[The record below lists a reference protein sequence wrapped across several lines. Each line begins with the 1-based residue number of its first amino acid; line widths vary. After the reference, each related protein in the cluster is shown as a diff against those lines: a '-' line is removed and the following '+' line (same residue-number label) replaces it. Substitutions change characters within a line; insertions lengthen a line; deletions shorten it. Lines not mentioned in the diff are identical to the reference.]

1 MFKRILKIV
10 GICLAGFVVLVG
22 GAFGVYALKGGFKE
36 IEINISQLYM
46 DDTTKVDKT
55 IYTLDDFTTSINF
68 EPLDATEKELEVTI
82 QDPMRIVENGNLI
95 QEGIL
100 KNVPSTVT
108 AGEEFKI
115 EINKDARG
123 NNYGGVVTLTFN
135 PKGKSIAIFK
145 MKVIV
150 DVAIPNKSLYFAG
163 NDGDSYSTV
172 YGKTITMGISNKEQF
187 VYLKSN
193 LVNAFCL
200 EADNEN
206 LKNAEIGYTY
216 ITLDGKKCYDASTG
230 EFIEKSSGTW
240 TTADAVVNTFENL
253 KYNRVYNKE
262 EKEYNYYFQVP
273 ITPKQSGTITMT
285 AKMHKTHEIEEAYIA
300 GGFDNIEEPNE
311 YNNALLKVDEYNK
324 FINKYIEYF
333 DTTDESYEFFSNPT
347 FMKNGLVTLPYSAI
361 EQSKNFIFQTTTATI
376 NITAVNLDS
385 ISSTDVAQEFMVFSK
400 ESYTIQNMIDK
411 FDLSIK
417 LSEDNV
423 AQISTEKANLFS
435 TLQVSPYIYLEK
447 SEYINSRDT
456 LWENYG
462 EVLGVTGFDDRGK
475 PIVSDESINVD
486 NLDSDEWLG
495 FLVALSEKSAYKEYI
510 TSTLRPDAENK
521 VWTLEF
527 NTPLV
532 KSNTE
537 TSVKNATKALF
548 LQFQVSGRNLNTY
561 EQIIK
566 NDYTR
571 VYITYNEYDYVDS
584 NEAKISFENTLKRM
598 SINKSVSNA
607 SAYDYASELNEQS
620 ISISLQNSIKNYN
633 SVQYKRVMYFVEK
646 NSNMVDN
653 GGTKL
658 ATIGS
663 YKFRYL
669 NDGIGGASNMVKL
682 FDGEDDLIGERL
694 LNYGTIDEP
703 DYKLYAL
710 NASLEPARIF
720 AVVYLSD
727 EKGNPIDVNGRPI
740 TIDESV
746 EGGDEPVLVVFA
758 ISDITQSGMASVT
771 IDNFV
776 NNINYYTISQVGY
789 SINDTVP
796 DGDGSTDISY
806 TIEANQWVKRNKIDS
821 YVDSETGL
829 AFSTEKLK
837 ELQDFLQLK
846 ILYNNQITLY
856 ATNFELAGDGT
867 ISDSDTT
874 SATFL
879 KDVKDF
885 YGNTIKDKAYNIN
898 TLQNKQLALNQ
909 MASNFNRDYYLNIIA
924 TNSTPVQ
931 NVRIVRDENDS
942 IIAIQFDI
950 VAEGKQYSTNDYIY
964 IKARDGVAN
973 AINVNNNDYVS
984 WEVNKLQVE
993 DIELYDSDGSTLL
1006 NTYNKLYANYSSVA
1020 DDNKQLFGEVLRG
1033 NTGGFEFNAYYLY
1046 TKDVEK
1052 NSIDDNVNFVVK
1064 TNLYVNGEV
1073 NMALVDMSQAN
1084 YESNAVN
1091 ALLSNTNGTLRSAS
1105 SEIAFDCISDYIEY
1119 YTKKA
1124 NNVKINYKNAVG
1136 TAQLKNDLYFPS
1148 VTEDGI
1154 DYICVGT
1161 KKYRIE
1167 SGNYIIAG
1175 GRTYTV
1181 IESNDASY
1189 YQGRKVVKISSGEY
1203 FPMIKESNNAY
1214 KVIICDEEF
1223 AIEDNS
1229 YGSDSV
1235 IYNIADTTTGDRKA
1249 FTISTTTTINDST
1262 YNPKNYIDDGF
1273 TDNTDTALEKTEKDT
1288 DRTYITKATV
1298 KFLRGGVLKNS
1309 SHEDI
1314 YVEDSNGK
1322 YYYNATTGKYEICMD
1337 ENYAGPFYSKKGITV
1352 YLMITYN
1359 FHALNGDGNDVITK
1373 VIAYELIQEPITL
1386 VATGNVG
1393 SVENLVYGTLVLK
1406 TQEEGIDKQITINAG
1421 ENAIFNLNN
1430 ISSATSIIES
1440 NTIGIVGASYEK
1452 YFFLHCTFTID
1463 SGNSG
1468 IKFINNAGNK
1478 VDSITISSL
1487 NDTIKIFVPDAY
1499 ASSKANIIVTYVDE
1513 TDTIV
1518 SKYLRLNIAP
1528 NYTFEN
1534 KSGVTSDSNAKMYKI
1549 SMDSGEYNI
1558 SDIISTYFNV
1568 NAGDE
1573 NKIRFTITSGAD
1585 FAKIESGKLIISK
1598 SCADIDSSNRTA
1610 RDSVII
1616 KMQIVDGSKTVDIG
1630 YSLYIEINPTYT
1642 IDLRNITGDIL
1653 YGTNIITSN
1662 YITIYENGAIVSNE
1676 RFNEIIAEIG
1686 LKLYKNA
1693 NDESHLNGRVTYGN
1707 MYTTQSNLTFVIK
1720 YNEGTDGAS
1729 VFSKNVNI
1737 NVIGYE
1743 TYYSANGEFGDSDS
1757 YAEITEDGT
1766 AVPTNINFVLK
1777 DTDSV
1782 NLLNYIRVYTK
1793 GNNVNKDIYPV
1804 LVRNSS
1810 EIIGVTIGNTF
1821 GEYKLGYALLNT
1833 SSATYTLLAVSDITI
1848 TIQKLELFYG
1858 ISSLNGVSYESL
1870 STTPAYQLNS
1880 NFTIETNSSTLDM
1893 NDYLKFYVGGEIIN
1907 VIIKDGESAEV
1918 TSPITTPS
1926 IGESA
1931 TYSIYYK
1938 LSSGSVIDTGYDVTI
1953 TKIS

>member
-22 GAFGVYALKGGFKE
+22 GAFGIYALRGGFKDV
-36 IEINISQLYM
+36 EINILRLYI
-46 DDTTKVDKT
+46 DDTAKADKT
-55 IYTLDDFTTSINF
+55 IYTLDDFTTTINF
-68 EPLDATEKELEVTI
+68 EPLDATEKELEVVI

-115 EINKDARG
+115 EINKDSQG
-123 NNYGGVVTLTFN
+123 NNYGGAVTLTFK
-135 PKGKSIAIFK
+135 PKGNDKTITDFK
-145 MKVIV
+145 LKVIV

-172 YGKTITMGISNKEQF
+172 YGKTITMGISNNEQF

-200 EADNEN
+200 EADNTN

-230 EFIEKSSGTW
+230 KFLEKTSGTW

-253 KYNRVYNKE
+253 EYDRIYNNVDKQ
-262 EKEYNYYFQVP
+262 YNYYFKVP
-273 ITPKQSGTITMT
+273 ITPKESGTIIMT
-285 AKMHKTHEIEEAYIA
+285 AKMHKTHEIEEEYIA
-300 GGFDNIEEPNE
+300 SGFDNIEEPNE
-311 YNNALLKVDEYNK
+311 NNNALLKVDEYNK

-347 FMKNGLVTLPYSAI
+347 YMRNGVVTLPYSAI
-361 EQSKNFIFQTTTATI
+361 EQSKQFIFQTTTATI

-385 ISSTDVAQEFMVFSK
+385 ISSTDVAKEFMVFSK
-400 ESYTIQNMIDK
+400 ESYTIQNMIDQ
-411 FDLSIK
+411 FDLSIG

-447 SEYINSRDT
+447 SEYINTRDT

-462 EVLGVTGFDDRGK
+462 IVLGVIGFDDRGK
-475 PIVSDESINVD
+475 PIVSEESVNVD

-495 FLVALSEKSAYKEYI
+495 FLVALSDKSAYKEYI
-510 TSTLRPDAENK
+510 TSTLVPDAENK

-537 TSVKNATKALF
+537 TSIKNATKALF
-548 LQFQVSGRNLNTY
+548 LQFQVSGRNLDTN
-561 EQIIK
+561 EQIVK

-571 VYITYNEYDYVDS
+571 IYITYNEYDYVDS

-669 NDGIGGASNMVKL
+669 NDGIGGSSNMVKL

-694 LNYGTIDEP
+694 LNYGTIDDP

-727 EKGNPIDVNGRPI
+727 KKGNPIDVNGRPI
-740 TIDESV
+740 TIDESI

-758 ISDITQSGMASVT
+758 ITDITQSGMASVT
-771 IDNFV
+771 VDNFV

-796 DGDGSTDISY
+796 DGEGSTDISY

-829 AFSTEKLK
+829 SFSAEKLK

-856 ATNFELAGDGT
+856 ATNFELTGDGT

-931 NVRIVRDENDS
+931 NVRLVRDDS
-942 IIAIQFDI
+942 DGIIAIQFDI

-993 DIELYDSDGSTLL
+993 DIELYESDGSTML
-1006 NTYNKLYANYSSVA
+1006 NTYNKLYANYSSVSS
-1020 DDNKQLFGEVLRG
+1020 DNKQIFGEVVRG
-1033 NTGGFEFNAYYLY
+1033 STGGFEFNAYYLY
-1046 TKDVEK
+1046 KKDVEK
-1052 NSIDDNVNFVVK
+1052 NSIEDNVNFVVK
-1064 TNLYVNGEV
+1064 TNLYVDGEV

-1084 YESNAVN
+1084 YQSNAVN
-1091 ALLSNTNGTLRSAS
+1091 TLLGSVNGARSAS

-1136 TAQLKNDLYFPS
+1136 TAQLKSDLYFPS
-1148 VTEDGI
+1148 VTEDGM
-1154 DYICVGT
+1154 DYISVGT
-1161 KKYRIE
+1161 KKYKIQ

-1175 GRTYTV
+1175 GRTYNV
-1181 IESNDASY
+1181 IESTDASY

-1203 FPMIKESNNAY
+1203 FPMIKESTNAY

-1223 AIEDNS
+1223 AIEDNF
-1229 YGSDSV
+1229 YGSNSV
-1235 IYNIADTTTGDRKA
+1235 IYNISDTTTGDRKA
-1249 FTISTTTTINDST
+1249 FTISTTTTINNAT
-1262 YNPKNYIDDGF
+1262 YNPKNYIDDGA
-1273 TDNTDTALEKTEKDT
+1273 TDNTDTALKKTEKDT
-1288 DRTYITKATV
+1288 DRTYITQATV
-1298 KFLRGGVLKNS
+1298 KFTRGGVLKSASN
-1309 SHEDI
+1309 EDI

-1322 YYYNATTGKYEICMD
+1322 YYYNSTTGKYEICLD
-1337 ENYAGPFYSKKGITV
+1337 ENYAGPFYSKKGITA

-1386 VATGNVG
+1386 VATGKVG
-1393 SVENLVYGTLVLK
+1393 SVDNLEYGTLVLK
-1406 TQEEGIDKQITINAG
+1406 TQEEGITEQITINAG

-1430 ISSATSIIES
+1430 ISSVTSVIED
-1440 NTIGIVGASYEK
+1440 NTISIVGASYEK

-1468 IKFINNAGNK
+1468 IKFINGSDK
-1478 VDSITISSL
+1478 VDSMTISSL
-1487 NDTIKIFVPDAY
+1487 NDTIKIYVPDAY

-1568 NAGDE
+1568 NTGDE
-1573 NKIRFTITSGAD
+1573 NKIKFTITSGAE
-1585 FAKIESGKLIISK
+1585 FAKVESGRLIIGN
-1598 SCADIDSSNRTA
+1598 SCADIDSGNRTA

-1616 KMQIVDGSKTVDIG
+1616 KMQIVDGSKTIDID

-1642 IDLRNITGDIL
+1642 IDLRNITGDVL

-1662 YITIYENGAIVSNE
+1662 YITIYENGAIVSSE
-1676 RFNEIIAEIG
+1676 RFNEIITEIG

-1693 NDESHLNGRVTYGN
+1693 SDESDLNGRVTYGN

-1720 YNEGTDGAS
+1720 YNEGIANAC
-1729 VFSKNVNI
+1729 VFSKNVSI

-1743 TYYSANGEFGDSDS
+1743 TYYSEDGEFGDSDG
-1757 YAEITEDGT
+1757 YDDIVEDGT
-1766 AVPTNINFVLK
+1766 SLPTNINFVLK
-1777 DTDSV
+1777 DSDSI
-1782 NLLNYIRVYTK
+1782 NLLDYIRVYTK
-1793 GNNVNKDIYPV
+1793 GNNLNKDIYPV
-1804 LVRNSS
+1804 IVRNSND
-1810 EIIGVTIGNTF
+1810 IIGGTINGTF

-1858 ISSLNGVSYESL
+1858 IIGLSGVSYESL
-1870 STTPAYQLNS
+1870 STTPAYQLNN
-1880 NFTIETNSSTLDM
+1880 NFTIEASTGTIDI
-1893 NDYLKFYVGGEIIN
+1893 NNHLKFYVDGETID
-1907 VIIKDGESAEV
+1907 VVIKDSESAEV

-1926 IGESA
+1926 AGESA

-1938 LSSGSVIDTGYDVTI
+1938 LSNGSVIDSGYDVTI
-1953 TKIS
+1953 TRIS